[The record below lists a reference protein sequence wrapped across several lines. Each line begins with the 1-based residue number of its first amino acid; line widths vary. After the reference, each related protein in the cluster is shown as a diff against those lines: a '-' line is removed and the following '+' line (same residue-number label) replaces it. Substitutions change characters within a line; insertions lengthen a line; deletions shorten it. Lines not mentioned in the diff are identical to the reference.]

1 MSFLVII
8 EILAHLSNTF
18 NAHGKYSF
26 RNNFR
31 NQLKCDYLR
40 NKIFFLIFLLH
51 FGNVYQ
57 ILNNLN
63 KKMNL
68 IAYVNLKLQ
77 TANDVVR

>member
-1 MSFLVII
+1 MSFLVIT
-8 EILAHLSNTF
+8 EILALLSNTF
-18 NAHGKYSF
+18 NAHDKYSF

-31 NQLKCDYLR
+31 NQLKCDY
-40 NKIFFLIFLLH
+40 LIFLLH